1 MRIRRSKNNGKY
13 FQVIGQPVDVETETQ
28 KVLQLL
34 KRKHDL
40 KQEREQT
47 VREARALRKQVYNL
61 SRQINEL
68 EAETD
73 TILLTKILKEGSG

>member
-40 KQEREQT
+40 KQEREQM